1 MKLLYALPLF
11 TLVAGCVGTGNVPP
25 VQYYVLG
32 DGEQSAVALRA
43 SETRRVLLVNPTTV
57 SAFYDTQRLAY
68 SRAEGQRAYYQF
80 AAWTER
86 PGRALSELLMLRLG
100 ASSTTSGVK
109 GDLVLHTRLDELYH
123 DAASAPGAVRVA
135 LTAELVDTSGRRVG
149 ERRRFALSVP
159 TSAENAPA
167 AVEAANRAVALVL
180 DEIAAWASGYQAG
193 ADPRVESAGERPHL
207 ANAAAP

>member
-1 MKLLYALPLF
+1 MKRLALLGL
-11 TLVAGCVGTGNVPP
+11 TLLAGCVGTANVPP

-32 DGEQSAVALRA
+32 NGHEPAAARRTSQWS
-43 SETRRVLLVNPTTV
+43 RVLLVNPTTV

-86 PGRALSELLMLRLG
+86 PGRALSELLMQRLG
-100 ASSTTSGVK
+100 AASSTSGVK

-123 DAASAPGAVRVA
+123 DATTTPGAVRIA
-135 LTAELVDTSGRRVG
+135 LTAELVDPSGRRVG
-149 ERRRFALSVP
+149 ERRRFAHSAP
-159 TSAENAPA
+159 TTAENAPA
-167 AVEAANRAVALVL
+167 AVEAANRAVAQVL
-180 DEIAAWASGYQAG
+180 DDLAAWASRFEAG
-193 ADPRVESAGERPHL
+193 GDPRVESAGERPHM

>member
-1 MKLLYALPLF
+1 MKPLSLLSLSMVL
-11 TLVAGCVGTGNVPP
+11 AGCVGTGNVPP

-32 DGEQSAVALRA
+32 NGEPSAVAQRA
-43 SETRRVLLVNPTTV
+43 SEARRVLLVNPTTV

-86 PGRALSELLMLRLG
+86 PGRALSELLMQRLG
-100 ASSTTSGVK
+100 ASSTTSGVR

-123 DAASAPGAVRVA
+123 DAASTPGAVRIA
-135 LTAELVDTSGRRVG
+135 LTAELVDASGRRIG
-149 ERRRFALSVP
+149 ERRRFAHSAA
-159 TSAENAPA
+159 TSAQNAPA
-167 AVEAANRAVALVL
+167 AVEAANRAVSEVL
-180 DEIAAWASGYQAG
+180 DEIAAWAGGYQAG
-193 ADPRVESAGERPHL
+193 GEPRVETPGERPHL

>member
-1 MKLLYALPLF
+1 MRTSAIFVSL
-11 TLVAGCVGTGNVPP
+11 LVAGCVGPTNLPP

-32 DGEQSAVALRA
+32 NGEPNAVAQRA
-43 SETRRVLLVNPTTV
+43 SAARRVLLVNPTTV

-68 SRAEGQRAYYQF
+68 SGGEGQRAYYQF

-86 PGRALSELLMLRLG
+86 PGRALSELFMQRLG

-123 DAASAPGAVRVA
+123 DAASTPGAVRIV
-135 LTAELVDTSGRRVG
+135 LTAELVDASGRRVG
-149 ERRRFALSVP
+149 ERRRFAHSMP
-159 TSAENAPA
+159 TTAENAPA
-167 AVEAANRAVALVL
+167 AVEAANRAVAQVL